1 MFTHLI
7 IIQHLISRNT
17 HTMEQIIKSYF
28 INQQVI
34 KNIRKTLHSIRPAG
48 GLSLTRVIE
57 CGVAVHSPTLANP
70 CLLNTHAINVR
81 PQACCNILNF
91 FNGKA
96 KKKTFG
102 SQQGLLNY
110 QQEKMEWRPVNS
122 IVPQGTLLWFVAFK
136 GVMRSVCETWCWRGS
151 RGAFWG
157 LGMTHF

>member
-48 GLSLTRVIE
+48 GLCLTRVIE
-57 CGVAVHSPTLANP
+57 CGVAVNSPTLANP

-96 KKKTFG
+96 KKKTF
-102 SQQGLLNY
+102 
-110 QQEKMEWRPVNS
+110 WVATRPPKLPAGEN
-122 IVPQGTLLWFVAFK
+122 
-136 GVMRSVCETWCWRGS
+136 GVTPCEQYSSPGDAPVVCG
-151 RGAFWG
+151 F
-157 LGMTHF
+157 